1 MEDESIQEETKQT
14 QDNLIM
20 TKNDFEEEKVPI
32 QHLKLTKKND
42 FTIDRKSY
50 RDFKGVNNLNL
61 FESDDEEEGPFK
73 PEESIDEKQT
83 VF

>member
-1 MEDESIQEETKQT
+1 M
-14 QDNLIM
+14 
-20 TKNDFEEEKVPI
+20 
-32 QHLKLTKKND
+32 KLTKKND

-83 VF
+83 MF